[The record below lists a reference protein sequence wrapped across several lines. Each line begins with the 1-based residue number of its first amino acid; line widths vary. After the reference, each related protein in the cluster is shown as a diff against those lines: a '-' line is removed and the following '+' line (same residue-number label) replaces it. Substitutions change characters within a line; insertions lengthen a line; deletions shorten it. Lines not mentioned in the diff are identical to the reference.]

1 MSLTPT
7 NEILFHYK
15 SSVKVGELE
24 RYVITYHL
32 YDGEEIPP
40 DLNLNSLWLKVRNM
54 NPLSYRAAYLMGPFM
69 LYCDVKT
76 AEYHHSQK
84 IVASV
89 DYPKFEPNV
98 QTQQDFVAELSVHNI
113 RQKYVWIADVMSQI
127 LFTTNTNV
135 TYEVTIGTSKESV
148 ENPHDLPPHLGSYSP
163 KLTVNRLATLDLW
176 NLPVQITTPQ
186 KKKHLVV
193 LTHGLHSNVSTDLVY
208 IMEQIYK
215 AQKNYPHEQI
225 VVKGYRGNV
234 CQTEKGVKYLG
245 TRLAE
250 YIIQDLY
257 DESIRKISFVGHS
270 LGGLIQAFA
279 IAYIYEV
286 YPWFFKKVNPINFI
300 TLASPLLGI
309 VTDNPAYIKVLLSFG
324 VIGKTGQDLGL
335 ENDVEVGKPLLYLLS
350 GLPLIE
356 ILRRFKRRTVY
367 ANAINDGIVPLY
379 TASLLFLDYNDI
391 LEQLQKLKE
400 NSKKSPLIND
410 ASTPVNQDFFNK
422 TFISP
427 LTKML
432 SILAPQKF
440 PTENGSEI
448 PKVSF
453 FESASSI
460 LLPPL
465 PERAYIMDP
474 DSRDPVIIHD
484 KIYNEDDIPQ
494 SEFDIEDGFFD
505 KKSILLQAFF
515 AGKKERAKYRN
526 LEETIA
532 RRWHEG
538 MAWRKVVV
546 ALKPDAH
553 NNIIVRRKFANA
565 YGWPVIDH
573 LIDVHFNG
581 DDDDDNDENDD
592 INSTQVVEPIQ
603 SVTEGKK
610 KYRKA
615 ENIPQEYGWLNK
627 VETNGVFDEGPTGMI
642 STVGEI
648 VEALAKRGFSA
659 VIDRRNASEDPN
671 DEVLR
676 FEEMNSD
683 LVQ

>member
-1 MSLTPT
+1 
-7 NEILFHYK
+7 
-15 SSVKVGELE
+15 
-24 RYVITYHL
+24 
-32 YDGEEIPP
+32 
-40 DLNLNSLWLKVRNM
+40 
-54 NPLSYRAAYLMGPFM
+54 
-69 LYCDVKT
+69 
-76 AEYHHSQK
+76 
-84 IVASV
+84 
-89 DYPKFEPNV
+89 
-98 QTQQDFVAELSVHNI
+98 
-113 RQKYVWIADVMSQI
+113 
-127 LFTTNTNV
+127 
-135 TYEVTIGTSKESV
+135 
-148 ENPHDLPPHLGSYSP
+148 
-163 KLTVNRLATLDLW
+163 
-176 NLPVQITTPQ
+176 
-186 KKKHLVV
+186 
-193 LTHGLHSNVSTDLVY
+193 
-208 IMEQIYK
+208 
-215 AQKNYPHEQI
+215 
-225 VVKGYRGNV
+225 VKGYRGNV

-494 SEFDIEDGFFD
+494 SEFDIEDGFFG
-505 KKSILLQAFF
+505 KKNILLQAFF